1 MASEGNGKNR
11 VTSTTKCQELYCPVL
26 LLFSAALLHSH
37 AHKHNNAKKKTE
49 KKQHTHINNQRR
61 ELTRPGRP
69 NESAESQTYILL
81 FLPFSTKGTIHE
93 TKPNNLKRLS
103 NKMCTNEIKL
113 EADCQRI

>member
-1 MASEGNGKNR
+1 MPG
-11 VTSTTKCQELYCPVL
+11 TL
-26 LLFSAALLHSH
+26 LSRFVVVFGCTPPLARTQTQQR
-37 AHKHNNAKKKTE
+37 KKKTE